1 MMQRKQKEGNVERPY
16 QKLDK
21 TGSTVQLAVV
31 LVLRESKVVFFRL
44 TNRSNSAEK
53 IYSVILFKENMLSD
67 IVCTATALCQTFLQ
81 PVTRRC
87 YRR

>member
-1 MMQRKQKEGNVERPY
+1 MQRKQKEGNVERPY

-31 LVLRESKVVFFRL
+31 LVLRESKVVFRL

-53 IYSVILFKENMLSD
+53 IYSVILFKEDILSD

-81 PVTRRC
+81 PVT
-87 YRR
+87 